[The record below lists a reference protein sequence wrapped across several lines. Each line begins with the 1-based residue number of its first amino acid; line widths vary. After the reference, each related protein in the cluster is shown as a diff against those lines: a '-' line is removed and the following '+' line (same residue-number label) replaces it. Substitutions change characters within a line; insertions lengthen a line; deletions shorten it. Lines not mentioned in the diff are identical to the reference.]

1 MEELYNDESRIP
13 FLPNGNQNARTQV
26 YTNLL
31 MPTSSH
37 VQSRLW
43 PRAGCTR
50 LAWGADLQI
59 HVSVLFLHQGKQ
71 GVVLICTHWFKF
83 RSKVQVQRNILYI
96 YRNPAS
102 QVAQMVK
109 NLPAMQ
115 ETPVPSLGR
124 EDTLEKEMATYSS
137 ILAWGISWMEE
148 PGHNS
153 ETCARARTHTHT
165 HTRF

>member
-115 ETPVPSLGR
+115 ETPVPSLGW
-124 EDTLEKEMATYSS
+124 EDPLEKGMAIHPSV
-137 ILAWGISWMEE
+137 LAYWIPWANHGIT
-148 PGHNS
+148 N
-153 ETCARARTHTHT
+153 CQ
-165 HTRF
+165 TRLSN